1 MQTHGHVK
9 SRLRFAARTSH
20 VVVPN
25 TDDQNVLAQAEA
37 SPNVM
42 LFNRSIASAL

>member
-9 SRLRFAARTSH
+9 SRLSFAARTSH
-20 VVVPN
+20 VAPN
-25 TDDQNVLAQAEA
+25 TEDQNVLAQAEA